1 MYKAIYR
8 IQPECIDEKENV
20 IFTPFLNCYELHS
33 VFVNFG
39 GLQEDE
45 ILLNGNYTFIQTFY
59 KGYNGFK
66 ITFDINYF
74 YMNLTN
80 RTMFDS
86 IIDSSFKD
94 PKNSR
99 LIASKHYTEG
109 QFSLDNG
116 LYKNAVMNFGTALEC
131 LLNKR
136 LDNSKFEK
144 LIESYNGQASKE
156 DMHLIRELR
165 NKVHP
170 NRIKDFQDITHREA
184 IEARNKL
191 EVILKHFSPEM
202 IDIISR

>member
-1 MYKAIYR
+1 MYKAVYK
-8 IQPECIDEKENV
+8 IQHDCIVQGENR

-39 GLQEDE
+39 GLFEDE
-45 ILLNGNYTFIQTFY
+45 IDFRENYTFIKRFY
-59 KGYNGFK
+59 KSADGYR

-74 YMNLTN
+74 YMNLNNTK
-80 RTMFDS
+80 MFDS
-86 IIDSSFKD
+86 IIDSSFKY

-136 LDNSKFEK
+136 LDNSKFDN

-170 NRIKDFQDITHREA
+170 NRIKDFQDITQREA
-184 IEARNKL
+184 VEARNKL
-191 EVILKHFSPEM
+191 EIILKNLSQQ
-202 IDIISR
+202 